1 MNFYA
6 FELGRAKD
14 LCFAELI
21 AVLGKS
27 ALVERN
33 LDTAI
38 FQLRNEDFQVLQNRL
53 GGTIKIVEIAG
64 EFDYKSGKQPYDSI
78 KLMTEDLLQSAFVG
92 REGKI
97 PFSVST
103 LSFKDP
109 MEINIKQ
116 LLNFS
121 KIFLKSLGLNSRFVN
136 KNFKNTRPS
145 TIYKARVL
153 EKGID
158 INIIKGDFGKIF
170 VGKTIAIQDIDA
182 YSSRDYGKP
191 HRDAKVGML
200 PPKLAQVMINLSGVN
215 SNKTGAN
222 TSVGASVGKTSG
234 HTIFDPFCGTG
245 TVLMEGMLMGVIV
258 IGSDIAPKMV
268 DYSEKNCE
276 WLKSEFGLSSDSK
289 TSPGHKSSSGFRV
302 FERDARFLNKNVLPE
317 KIDVIVTEGY
327 LGKLFSKSPSE
338 LEQEMSFRELAN
350 LHLNWLSATRPLL
363 PAKGK
368 IVMCTTAYR
377 IGQKLNHFPHFE
389 ELAGKAGYK
398 ILANFSYSRPD
409 QIVARDIR
417 ILEKL

>member
-1 MNFYA
+1 MYA

-21 AVLGKS
+21 AVFGKS

-38 FQLRNEDFQVLQNRL
+38 FQLRDQNFQVLQNRL
-53 GGTIKIVEIAG
+53 GGTIKIVEITG

-78 KLMTEDLLQSAFVG
+78 KLMIEKMLQSAFSS

-109 MEINIKQ
+109 TEINIKQ

-136 KNFKNTRPS
+136 KNFKNTKPS

-158 INIIKGDFGKIF
+158 LNIIKGDFGKIF

-191 HRDAKVGML
+191 HRDAKNGML

-215 SNKTGAN
+215 SG
-222 TSVGASVGKTSG
+222 
-234 HTIFDPFCGTG
+234 TIFDPFCGTG
-245 TVLMEGMLMGVIV
+245 TVLMEGMLMGRSV

-268 DYSEKNCE
+268 DYCEKNCE
-276 WLKSEFGLSSDSK
+276 WLKGEFGISA
-289 TSPGHKSSSGFRV
+289 SPTFRV
-302 FERDARFLNKNVLPE
+302 FERDARFLNKNTLLE
-317 KIDVIVTEGY
+317 KIDAIITEGY
-327 LGKLFSKSPSE
+327 LGKLFSKLPSD

-350 LHLNWLSATRPLL
+350 LHLNWLSAACPLL
-363 PAKGK
+363 SAKGK

-389 ELAGKAGYK
+389 ELVHKAGYK

-417 ILEKL
+417 ILEKI

>member
-1 MNFYA
+1 MNLYA

-14 LCFAELI
+14 LCFAELLAI
-21 AVLGKS
+21 FGQS

-38 FQLRNEDFQVLQNRL
+38 FQLHDQDFQVLQNRL
-53 GGTIKIVEIAG
+53 GGTIKIVEIVG

-78 KLMTEDLLQSAFVG
+78 KLIIENLLQSAFSG
-92 REGKI
+92 RSGKI
-97 PFSVST
+97 PFAVST

-109 MEINIKQ
+109 TEINIKQ

-136 KNFKNTRPS
+136 KNFKNTKSS

-158 INIIKGDFGKIF
+158 LNIIKGDFGKIF
-170 VGKTIAIQDIDA
+170 VGKTVAIQDIDA

-191 HRDAKVGML
+191 HRDAKNGML

-215 SNKTGAN
+215 S
-222 TSVGASVGKTSG
+222 GKTSA

-245 TVLMEGMLMGVIV
+245 TILMEGMLMGLPV

-268 DYSEKNCE
+268 DFSEKNCQ
-276 WLKSEFGLSSDSK
+276 WLKNEFKTSASGSELSSS
-289 TSPGHKSSSGFRV
+289 FRV
-302 FERDARFLNKNVLPE
+302 FERDARFLNKNTLPE

-327 LGKLFSKSPSE
+327 LGKLFSKPPE
-338 LEQEMSFRELAN
+338 ALEQEMSFRELAN
-350 LHLNWLSATRPLL
+350 LHLNWLSAAAPLL
-363 PAKGK
+363 PPKGK

-377 IGQKLNHFPHFE
+377 IGKKLNHFPHFE
-389 ELAGKAGYK
+389 ELVAKAGYK

-417 ILEKL
+417 ILEKI